1 MNVFIWLTLIF
12 RECWNLVDNHPIC
25 LHMEMQSMNEWMNES
40 NHMIINV
47 NVAARKFLC
56 LCLFVLI
63 SWMLNV
69 EWWMINSLFVCLFVC
84 WFVCLI
90 DLWNE
95 FMLFEWHWIDFIN
108 DFHFD
113 VLIWMNESMNSSI
126 HQSMIACLI
135 GW

>member
-25 LHMEMQSMNEWMNES
+25 LHMEMQWMNEWMNES

-47 NVAARKFLC
+47 NVAGRKFLC

-69 EWWMINSLFVCLFVC
+69 EWWMIDSLFVCLFVG
-84 WFVCLI
+84 LI
-90 DLWNE
+90 DWL
-95 FMLFEWHWIDFIN
+95 ID
-108 DFHFD
+108 
-113 VLIWMNESMNSSI
+113 WMNEWILSMHIMSC
-126 HQSMIACLI
+126 MTWCLWMFECLEGKKYHEWI
-135 GW
+135 EISFEWWN

>member
-25 LHMEMQSMNEWMNES
+25 LHMEMQSMNEWMNGWMNEL

-47 NVAARKFLC
+47 NVAVGKFLC

-69 EWWMINSLFVCLFVC
+69 EWWMIDSLFVCLLVC
-84 WFVCLI
+84 FYVGLI
-90 DLWNE
+90 DWL
-95 FMLFEWHWIDFIN
+95 IDWLN
-108 DFHFD
+108 A
-113 VLIWMNESMNSSI
+113 WMNEFWACMSCLAWHDAYECLNVWKERNIMNW
-126 HQSMIACLI
+126 LK
-135 GW
+135 